1 MKRTIRENIN
11 PPYTLRDMDILNI
24 EMNGPSLVIR
34 TDSGLIRRGNPN
46 RQVDGYV
53 EFQNVDWGYCY
64 IYLFDSTGN
73 VGPFGG
79 EKKYLISFLDER
91 KGMSFSVMDEV
102 YGHQHTKYFGHLL
115 TNGKRLECIIDI
127 HHEGDM
133 VFVEE

>member
-1 MKRTIRENIN
+1 MKRTIREKIKAA
-11 PPYTLRDMDILNI
+11 YSLHDLDITSI
-24 EMNGPSLVIR
+24 EMNGADLIIR
-34 TDSGLIRRGNPN
+34 TDSGLIRLGEAN

-53 EFQNVDWGYCY
+53 EIHDVDWGYCY

-79 EKKYLISFLDER
+79 EKMYLFSFLNER

-102 YGHQHTKYFGHLL
+102 YGAHHTKFFGHLL
-115 TNGKRLECIIDI
+115 TNGKRLECIIEI
-127 HHEGDM
+127 YHKGDM